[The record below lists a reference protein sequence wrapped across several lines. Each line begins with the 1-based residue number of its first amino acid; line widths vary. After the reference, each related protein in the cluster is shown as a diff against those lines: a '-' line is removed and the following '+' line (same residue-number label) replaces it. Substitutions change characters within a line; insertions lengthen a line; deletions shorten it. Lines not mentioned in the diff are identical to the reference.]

1 MSKLFPN
8 LDKDSTLFC
17 MIDMQEKLVP
27 AMSNQETLL
36 KKTTLLLNGL
46 KEIDVKLA
54 VTEQYPKGL
63 GPTLQEL
70 KDILIDNT
78 PIIEKNSFSV
88 FGSEDFNKLV
98 ANNGI
103 QTIVF
108 WGIESHVCLLQSV
121 LDARKENLNVIII
134 GDAVS
139 SRFANEV
146 NTALECAKAAGAWV
160 ISTETLLFMLM
171 KSSAHSAFKAVSKL
185 VR

>member
-1 MSKLFPN
+1 MSKIFPN

-139 SRFANEV
+139 SRFATEV

-160 ISTETLLFMLM
+160 IGTETLLFMLM